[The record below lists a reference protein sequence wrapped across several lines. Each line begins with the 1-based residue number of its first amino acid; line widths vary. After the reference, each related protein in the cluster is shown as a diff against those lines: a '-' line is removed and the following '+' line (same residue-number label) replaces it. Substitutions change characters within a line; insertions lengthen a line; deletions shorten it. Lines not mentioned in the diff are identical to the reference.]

1 MKNKKGFTLIELLAV
16 IVVLAIIALIATP
29 IVMNTIKN
37 AKKGAAERSA
47 DNYVKAVEQ
56 KVAESRIDGTKIAN
70 GTYNIQ
76 PDGNLCPASG
86 CGENDK
92 DKITIDMNGTKPSS
106 GTVTIS
112 NGGVSQSETTMNVDG
127 YDIIYTDNKYT
138 VVTIVYR
145 RSTELINGN
154 IIDPSDTSKFTK
166 DASTLGKSYYL
177 KHVLNK
183 DNQVIESYACAILK
197 SKEYCLTY
205 GVYGYAANEADYTGN
220 TLLLKQIR
228 DAKIEGISCI
238 LNAYTSYCRDGS
250 IELYANLYGYVK
262 ANDGVG
268 YCHVEYG
275 GNSRCFSS

>member
-1 MKNKKGFTLIELLAV
+1 
-16 IVVLAIIALIATP
+16 
-29 IVMNTIKN
+29 
-37 AKKGAAERSA
+37 
-47 DNYVKAVEQ
+47 
-56 KVAESRIDGTKIAN
+56 
-70 GTYNIQ
+70 
-76 PDGNLCPASG
+76 
-86 CGENDK
+86 
-92 DKITIDMNGTKPSS
+92 
-106 GTVTIS
+106 
-112 NGGVSQSETTMNVDG
+112 MNVDG

-145 RSTELINGN
+145 WSTELINGN

-183 DNQVIESYACAILK
+183 DNQVIESYACAISK
-197 SKEYCLTY
+197 GKEYCLTY
-205 GVYGYAANEADYTGN
+205 GEYEYSRDKNSYKGN
-220 TLLLKQIR
+220 ALILKKLR